1 MLKRLTLPLG
11 LALVMLAGT
20 ALAADPSAHQ
30 IYLTLKGGNIG
41 EAQQMIQ
48 QVLRDHPQSA
58 KAHFVAAE
66 VDARAGNY
74 GLARQQLAKAESLAP
89 GLPFERAS
97 AVSQL
102 RRQLGERGGAGFAR
116 SAPARHG
123 SNLGWA
129 LLLIGGVIV
138 VWMIVRRRMAARYN
152 TYPGQFA
159 AGPGQV
165 PGGMPPGGPAGMA
178 GGYPPGYAPGYGP
191 GAGPGAGSGIMR
203 GLGTGLAI
211 GAGMA
216 AGEELVD
223 HMLGGNSGGGVI
235 PDANAGQ
242 AIDPQV
248 NSEMGGNDFGMSDS
262 GSWDDGGGGWDG
274 GGGGDDGGGWT

>member
-20 ALAADPSAHQ
+20 ALAADPNAHQ
-30 IYLTLKGGNIG
+30 IYLALKGGNVA
-41 EAQQMIQ
+41 EAQQMIR
-48 QVLRDHPQSA
+48 QVLHDHPGSA

-66 VDARAGNY
+66 VDARASNF
-74 GLARQQLAKAESLAP
+74 GLARQELAKAESIAP
-89 GLPFERAS
+89 GLPFAS
-97 AVSQL
+97 AYAVREL
-102 RRQLGERGGAGFAR
+102 RRQLGEAPGAGLAR
-116 SAPARHG
+116 LPSARRHG

-138 VWMIVRRRMAARYN
+138 VWMIVRRRMAAASYN
-152 TYPGQFA
+152 AYPGQF
-159 AGPGQV
+159 
-165 PGGMPPGGPAGMA
+165 PGGMPPGGPAGPMGP
-178 GGYPPGYAPGYGP
+178 GGFPPGYGP
-191 GAGPGAGSGIMR
+191 GGGSGILG
-203 GLGTGLAI
+203 GLGTGLAM

-223 HMLGGNSGGGVI
+223 HMLGGNSGGGMI

-248 NSEMGGNDFGMSDS
+248 NADMGGNDFGMSDP
-262 GSWDDGGGGWDG
+262 GSWDDGGGGA
-274 GGGGDDGGGWT
+274 GDDGGGWN